1 MPGEIFHDPQA
12 APETA
17 NRVPAVRPTA
27 DGASPKVLP
36 ASQAQSS
43 VDGARQPGSA
53 GPCAARRSG
62 QLRALADMALA
73 MLLVGATAPLGE
85 IALSGLPLFPV
96 LTVRLALAGLA
107 LSAFG
112 LREKQTERLLPRH
125 WAVLALQALCGVVVF
140 NAGLWLGMRS
150 SGPAAAGVFT
160 SATPAVMA
168 GLGMI
173 FFGERPSART
183 AAGIGLTVAGV
194 LAARGVTGSAW
205 SPGPSDALLFAA
217 VCGEAVFLLALRWLP
232 DWLSPLGAARRVTWI
247 GLAMTVPLALAQW
260 AWGTGGGSGSAGIGD
275 MGGIGAWL
283 AVAALGV
290 LVTAGGYVLWF
301 RGVGSVRAGQAAAI
315 TGLMP
320 VSAVLSS
327 WMLLGAAPTPGQ
339 AMGCAAVGA
348 GIWLAARKG

>member
-1 MPGEIFHDPQA
+1 MSRDISSTRQGALAFDPPLAEAPQA
-12 APETA
+12 HAPQT
-17 NRVPAVRPTA
+17 RLGR
-27 DGASPKVLP
+27 
-36 ASQAQSS
+36 
-43 VDGARQPGSA
+43 
-53 GPCAARRSG
+53 G

-85 IALSGLPLFPV
+85 IALAGIPLFPA
-96 LTVRLALAGLA
+96 LAVRLALAGLA

-112 LREKQTERLLPRH
+112 LREGQTQKLLPRH
-125 WAVLALQALCGVVVF
+125 WAVLTLQALCGVVVF
-140 NAGLWLGMRS
+140 NAGLWLGMRES
-150 SGPAAAGVFT
+150 SPAAAGVFT

-168 GLGMI
+168 ALGML

-183 AAGIGLTVAGV
+183 VAGIGLTMAGV
-194 LAARGVTGSAW
+194 AAARGVTKLAW
-205 SPGPSDALLFAA
+205 NPGAGDLLLLAA

-232 DWLSPLGAARRVTWI
+232 KWLSPLGAARRVTWI
-247 GLAMTVPLALAQW
+247 GLAMTVPLALVQW
-260 AWGTGGGSGSAGIGD
+260 AWGTDAGPGSAGTAI

-327 WMLLGAAPTPGQ
+327 WLLLGAAPTPGQ
-339 AMGCAAVGA
+339 ALGCAAVGA